1 MRAVFLG
8 NHTVGVT
15 VMRELARQG
24 VLAGVV
30 AHPLDTEDGVRYL
43 SVFDTAG
50 ELGVPRLRAKGTVPD
65 LATFVKN
72 CSPDVLVVADYR
84 YLLPVEVL
92 ECVPHGGINFHP
104 SLLPAYRGRAPI
116 NWAILHGETTL
127 GLTVH
132 CMDAGMDTG
141 DILAQK
147 RYYLRNTEDVGDALR
162 KLYPLYAEL
171 THYVVTALQEGNL
184 PRHPQNHALA
194 STFPRRR
201 PEDGV
206 LDFGL
211 PAVETLNLVRAV
223 AQPYPGA
230 FAWCD
235 SCKVIFW
242 KACLDDAHQKGCCPP
257 GTIVHASTDSFS
269 VQCGQGRLR
278 VLQWQADKPLW
289 RPEAGQL
296 FSTGFSRSKEH
307 EPAVTE

>member
-1 MRAVFLG
+1 MRTVFLG

-30 AHPLDTEDGVRYL
+30 AHPLDPEDGVRYL
-43 SVFDTAG
+43 SVFDAAG
-50 ELGVPRLRAKGTVPD
+50 ELGVPRLRTKGTAPD
-65 LATFVKN
+65 LAAFVKA
-72 CSPDVLVVADYR
+72 CSPDVLVIADYR

-92 ECVPHGGINFHP
+92 DLARHGGINFHP
-104 SLLPAYRGRAPI
+104 SLLPTYRGRAPI

-132 CMDAGMDTG
+132 CMDADMDTG

-147 RYYLRNTEDVGDALR
+147 QYHLRNTEDVGDALN

-171 THYVVTALQEGNL
+171 TRYVVAALQEGNL
-184 PRHPQNHALA
+184 PRHPQNHAMA
-194 STFPRRR
+194 SAFPRRR

-206 LDFGL
+206 LDFRL
-211 PAVETLNLVRAV
+211 FAVEVLNLVRAV
-223 AQPYPGA
+223 AKPYPGA
-230 FAWCD
+230 FSWCD
-235 SCKVIFW
+235 GCKIVFW
-242 KACLDDAHQKGCCPP
+242 KACPDDAPQEGCYPP
-257 GTIVHASTDSFS
+257 GTIVQVSTDSFS

-278 VLQWQADKPLW
+278 VLQWQADKPQW

-296 FSTGFSRSKEH
+296 FSSGFSKEQR
-307 EPAVTE
+307 A